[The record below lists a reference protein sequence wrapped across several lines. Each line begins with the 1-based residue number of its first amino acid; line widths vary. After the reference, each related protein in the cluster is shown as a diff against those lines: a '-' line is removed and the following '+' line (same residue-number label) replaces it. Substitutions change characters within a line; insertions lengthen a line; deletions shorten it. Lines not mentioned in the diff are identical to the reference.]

1 MNPVVSEWRVKRVW
15 LVGASSGIGAA
26 LAHALALGLKP
37 DHAAIEGRT
46 SLPKGNAWAEG
57 DVPSATG
64 TRLKGWAAA
73 AGLARGRAR
82 VVTEPEG
89 LFSFR
94 SGEILVCDALDPN
107 MTFVAPLA
115 AGIVERRGG
124 MLVHGAIIAREYGIP
139 CVTGIDDATARIRDG
154 QTVLV
159 DGFRGEV
166 LVDPQA

>member
-1 MNPVVSEWRVKRVW
+1 MI
-15 LVGASSGIGAA
+15 A
-26 LAHALALGLKP
+26 
-37 DHAAIEGRT
+37 
-46 SLPKGNAWAEG
+46 
-57 DVPSATG
+57 
-64 TRLKGWAAA
+64 
-73 AGLARGRAR
+73 
-82 VVTEPEG
+82 PED
-89 LFSFR
+89 LFSFK

-139 CVTGIDDATARIRDG
+139 CVTGIDEATLRIRDG

-166 LVDPQA
+166 TLDPVV